1 MRKTN
6 SRKRLV
12 RSTCTVI
19 LTGLLTLLSAMAVVS
34 PVAACDEKI
43 VIDLVTYKISKYW
56 CGRRLD
62 SSALAKSSDLV
73 QLPQPLTFEQY
84 RIYVLPETR
93 DAFVAMAAAAKVDSV
108 LLIVDSGFRSRSFQA
123 RIIRRRLDQ
132 GDSFE
137 KVLQSVAPPGYSEHH
152 TGRALDLCPSEA
164 IFAFSKT
171 YAWLKKNAAKF
182 GFYET
187 LPEDPAAP
195 LTWESWHWTYLG
207 PKAMPIKR
215 SSSSADN

>member
-1 MRKTN
+1 MKLGR
-6 SRKRLV
+6 SVV
-12 RSTCTVI
+12 RSTCAVI
-19 LTGLLTLLSAMAVVS
+19 LTALLGLLSAMAIVS
-34 PVAACDEKI
+34 PSVACDDTI
-43 VIDLVTYKISKYW
+43 VIDSVTYNISNYW

-62 SSALAKSSDLV
+62 SSALAKPSDLV
-73 QLPQPLTFEQY
+73 QLPQALTFETY
-84 RIYVLPETR
+84 RIYVLPATR
-93 DAFVAMAAAAKVDSV
+93 EAFVAMAAAAKADSV
-108 LLIVDSGFRSRSFQA
+108 LLIADSGFRSRAFQA

-171 YAWLKKNAAKF
+171 YAWLKKHAAKY

-195 LTWESWHWTYLG
+195 LTWESWHWAYLG
-207 PKAMPIKR
+207 PKATPIKR
-215 SSSSADN
+215 SSSAADN